1 MSYAMKSRCALDN
14 QCNATGVLVVI
25 MDKSAKDD
33 QHPFQQRSG
42 MICLCQIRKTTSTV
56 VILQAGPWAF
66 SWLTLCS
73 TESCSTLSE
82 SLWTCSVLFANQNF
96 SFRIIVSRIC
106 TLQSEKTVCMEYKNE
121 SGTFAK
127 KEWPGAQ
134 PGCPYLLFLLTAI
147 IVFVL
152 AILLGRA
159 LWISY
164 RNWSQ
169 LCAVYSAVY
178 SANNGE

>member
-14 QCNATGVLVVI
+14 QCNAAGVLVVI
-25 MDKSAKDD
+25 MGKSAKDG

-121 SGTFAK
+121 SGNFRKERMARNSAWLPVFAV
-127 KEWPGAQ
+127 PSYGNYSFCSCNPLGQ
-134 PGCPYLLFLLTAI
+134 SFVNFL
-147 IVFVL
+147 
-152 AILLGRA
+152 
-159 LWISY
+159 S
-164 RNWSQ
+164 
-169 LCAVYSAVY
+169 
-178 SANNGE
+178 

>member
-14 QCNATGVLVVI
+14 QCNAAGVLVVI
-25 MDKSAKDD
+25 MGKSAKDD
-33 QHPFQQRSG
+33 QHLLQQRSG

-82 SLWTCSVLFANQNF
+82 SLWTCSVLFANQKF

-106 TLQSEKTVCMEYKNE
+106 TLQSDKNCVHGIQKRIGKLSQRKNDQE
-121 SGTFAK
+121 LSLVARICCFF
-127 KEWPGAQ
+127 
-134 PGCPYLLFLLTAI
+134 FL
-147 IVFVL
+147 
-152 AILLGRA
+152 R
-159 LWISY
+159 
-164 RNWSQ
+164 Q
-169 LCAVYSAVY
+169 L
-178 SANNGE
+178 